1 MDEFYR
7 QILPQVENEK
17 KRSRRNEALNQKS
30 YEVSQISDEA
40 SRKIAEKDLSVEQ
53 LTQMVK
59 DKENLREDAPDAAVF
74 NAWIKSIPD

>member
-17 KRSRRNEALNQKS
+17 KKSQRNEVINQKS
-30 YEVSQISDEA
+30 YDVSQIKDE
-40 SRKIAEKDLSVEQ
+40 SERKIAEKNLSVET

-59 DKENLREDAPDAAVF
+59 EKEGLREDAPDAAVF
-74 NAWIKSIPD
+74 NARIKSIPD